1 MPVLVAG
8 IAGVK
13 AQNNCVTGNCNPN
26 IYAYSLDPNTIEYD
40 NMISVFPPS
49 MIREA
54 DGTVKVWGQGVA
66 QNGGDVLT
74 TTDPA
79 GELSGANFGSGS
91 NQLTG
96 TVLNCRAKWFK

>member
-1 MPVLVAG
+1 MRRLINNVIAVLCLFLVAG

-40 NMISVFPPS
+40 NMISVFHSS

-66 QNGGDVLT
+66 QH
-74 TTDPA
+74 
-79 GELSGANFGSGS
+79 GSG
-91 NQLTG
+91 T
-96 TVLNCRAKWFK
+96 